1 MQLESDLETY
11 VDADY
16 VHKADD
22 RFAVSGVAVCCRGT
36 LVSWFSRTY
45 KCVTLSTTEAEYV
58 PMVDE
63 VKETL
68 YVRGVLFFLMP
79 NLGSPSIAVF
89 EDFKG
94 AIDLAKNPLSSLN
107 SKHIDLRYHFLREL
121 MGN

>member
-1 MQLESDLETY
+1 
-11 VDADY
+11 
-16 VHKADD
+16 
-22 RFAVSGVAVCCRGT
+22 
-36 LVSWFSRTY
+36 
-45 KCVTLSTTEAEYV
+45 
-58 PMVDE
+58 MVDE